1 MNDLPVVVIGA
12 GPVGLAAA
20 ARLVERDLKSVIFVK
35 GNGLRVEATLGVRA
49 VSENVDPIIVAT
61 GFRPDFS
68 FLREVRLGLDPSVK
82 ATPAL
87 APADADACCV
97 ANATAKARGDT
108 GCGCGTTGVPAGQPM
123 NHDLEAVDA
132 RS

>member
-20 ARLVERDLKSVIFVK
+20 ARLVERDLKSVIFEK
-35 GNGLRVEATLGVRA
+35 GNGMRVEATLGVRA

-61 GFRPDFS
+61 GFRHDFS

-87 APADADACCV
+87 APADADACC
-97 ANATAKARGDT
+97 AADATAKERGDT
-108 GCGCGTTGVPAGQPM
+108 GSGCGTTGVSAGELRS
-123 NHDLEAVDA
+123 HDLEAINA